1 MANQDCVFCQ
11 IVTGKLPADKVYEDG
26 DFLGFLDI
34 RPLNPGHS
42 LIVPKKHYR
51 WTYDVPNFGDY
62 FEVARKVAQA
72 QISALGAE
80 LVSFVTLG
88 FEVPHA
94 HIWVVPRFPDDGHGG
109 ALSWGAVKE
118 VSRQERAEI
127 AKKLLKETSKDK

>member
-80 LVSFVTLG
+80 SVSFVTLG

-94 HIWVVPRFPDDGHGG
+94 HILVVPRFPDDGHGG

-127 AKKLLKETSKDK
+127 AKKLLKETSKSE